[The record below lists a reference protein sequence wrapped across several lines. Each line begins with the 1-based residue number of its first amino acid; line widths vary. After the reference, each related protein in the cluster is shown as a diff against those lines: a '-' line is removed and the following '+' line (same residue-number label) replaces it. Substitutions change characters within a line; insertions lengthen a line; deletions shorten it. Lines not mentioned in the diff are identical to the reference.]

1 MTKRQVM
8 VVFFFK
14 QKTAY
19 EMRIS
24 DWSSDVCSSDLPQV
38 AREGGLPCPILHG
51 LCSYGFAGLALMAGL
66 CGSRADRITRLDCR
80 FTAPVYPGD
89 ELCVSAWKVGAG
101 EAIFK
106 VAAPARG
113 AVVLNNGFMK
123 YKEA

>member
-1 MTKRQVM
+1 MF
-8 VVFFFK
+8 VVYLFICCFLCLMIRRPPRS
-14 QKTAY
+14 T
-19 EMRIS
+19 RT
-24 DWSSDVCSSDLPQV
+24 DTL
-38 AREGGLPCPILHG
+38 CPYTTLFRSG
-51 LCSYGFAGLALMAGL
+51 RALMAGL